1 MSQSSSS
8 AASAARKSS
17 LSPRTWPDWIPLMR
31 KSNKPPDIPNLNGP
45 QLPICAPTLPHF
57 ARSLPQSRSI
67 LQENAPNFKNSQLR
81 RSTGDCPKILRG
93 AISATCR
100 ETGIFQESGPLPA
113 AVGFCGSSRFRCTAA

>member
-17 LSPRTWPDWIPLMR
+17 LSPRTWSDC
-31 KSNKPPDIPNLNGP
+31 KPPDIPNLNGP